1 MEVFIDNTIRN
12 DQITKFSQ
20 NYKAK
25 KYSKAISNAVSKS
38 GINAIAFNNDVL
50 ANIKYRFS
58 IELDTMKVTN
68 QKQSGRC
75 WLFAGLNVLREK
87 TAKKL
92 NMEFFELSQ
101 NYLTF
106 WDKFEKVNFYLESMM
121 ETLEEQVDS
130 RIVTWLLQNAINDGG
145 QWDMFVNL
153 VDKYG
158 VVPKEAMPETF
169 NSSQT
174 GIMNQLLAAK
184 LREYSVVL
192 RTMHEQGQTVDEL
205 RLKKEEMLDETYTLL
220 CIFFGEPPHMFD
232 FEYTDRDKKFHRE
245 KNLTPMDFFQ
255 KYLDV
260 KMHDYVSVINANTS
274 DKPFNRAFTVKF
286 LGNVKGGRDVIY
298 LNTDINTI
306 KGLSVVQLKEGE
318 PVWFGCDVGKMSDRD
333 SGIMDAQL
341 YQYDLALDMTFSLT
355 KAERLEYRDSC
366 MTHAM
371 VLTGVNLDEETPNRW
386 KVENSWG
393 DDKGD
398 KGYFVMSDAWF
409 DEYLYQVVVHR
420 KYLPEELQ
428 KAAELGVIELAPW
441 DPMGS
446 LAVVR

>member
-1 MEVFIDNTIRN
+1 MEVLKNTTIKE
-12 DQITKFSQ
+12 DQIAKFSQ
-20 NYKAK
+20 NHKAK
-25 KYSKAISNAVSKS
+25 KYGKAISNAVSKS

-50 ANIKYRFS
+50 AKMKYKFS

-92 NMEFFELSQ
+92 NIEFFELSQ
-101 NYLTF
+101 NYMTF
-106 WDKFEKVNFYLESMM
+106 WDKFEKVNFYLESIID
-121 ETLEEQVDS
+121 TLEEEVDG
-130 RIVTWLLQNAINDGG
+130 RLVTWLLQNTINDGG

-158 VVPKEAMPETF
+158 VIPKEAMPETF

-174 GIMNQLLAAK
+174 GTMNQLLSTK
-184 LREYSVVL
+184 LREYTVVL
-192 RTMHEQGQTVDEL
+192 RTMHDQGKTVDQL
-205 RLKKEEMLDETYTLL
+205 RLKKGEMLDETYTLL
-220 CIFFGEPPHMFD
+220 CIFFGEPPQKFD
-232 FEYTDRDKKFHRE
+232 FEYADKDKKYHGE
-245 KNLTPMDFFQ
+245 KNLTPLTFFQ
-255 KYLDV
+255 KYIDM
-260 KMHDYVSVINANTS
+260 KMHDYVSVINANTV

-286 LGNVKGGRDVIY
+286 LGNVKGGRDVLY

-306 KGLSVVQLKEGE
+306 KGLAVAQLKDAE
-318 PVWFGCDVGKMSDRD
+318 PIWFGCDVGKMMDRD
-333 SGIMDAQL
+333 TGIMDADL
-341 YQYDLALDMTFSLT
+341 YQYELALEMTFKLT
-355 KAERLEYRDSC
+355 KAERLDYRESC

-371 VLTGVNLDEETPNRW
+371 VLTGVNLDEEKPNRW

-393 DDKGD
+393 DDKGE

-409 DEYLYQVVVHR
+409 DEYLFQVVVNK
-420 KYLPEELQ
+420 KYLPVELQ

-446 LAVVR
+446 LAEE